1 MKLFGRSD
9 EKSAQQTSEA
19 GPAETTRRERRPGE
33 AKGRP
38 TPTRRQAE
46 AERRR
51 RLQLSPKERK
61 KQAREAERRARM
73 EAYEARDRTP
83 EKELLR
89 DVVDSRWSLAEFVLP
104 ILLLNLAASIMWPNH
119 TNPIAYVMYSYILLS
134 IIDGV
139 LCWRR
144 YRALLRERMPRLT
157 DISGLGLRFYLFNRV
172 ISLRPMRNPKP
183 RVRRGEKI

>member
-38 TPTRRQAE
+38 TPTRRQA
-46 AERRR
+46 
-51 RLQLSPKERK
+51 
-61 KQAREAERRARM
+61 EAERRARM

-119 TNPIAYVMYSYILLS
+119 TNPIAYVMYGYILLS

-139 LCWRR
+139 LC
-144 YRALLRERMPRLT
+144 L
-157 DISGLGLRFYLFNRV
+157 
-172 ISLRPMRNPKP
+172 SL
-183 RVRRGEKI
+183 IHI